1 MPNLYPS
8 HLHTDGQLMVTPASV
23 PLPGKERVDY
33 WRVGPGHDG
42 LQNCVAGTA
51 GEASCQDSKGSWS
64 RVERPACF
72 LGANDEEL
80 WEAVTRLLLG
90 PDVLM
95 ALVFAG
101 ILK

>member
-1 MPNLYPS
+1 MPNLDPS

-51 GEASCQDSKGSWS
+51 GEAVKTVREAGQEWRDLPVFWGPMMRSFGKRSHVFSLDQMSLWRLSSQGS
-64 RVERPACF
+64 
-72 LGANDEEL
+72 
-80 WEAVTRLLLG
+80 
-90 PDVLM
+90 
-95 ALVFAG
+95 
-101 ILK
+101 

>member
-8 HLHTDGQLMVTPASV
+8 HLHTDGQLMVTPALV

-51 GEASCQDSKGSWS
+51 GEAVKTVREAGQEWRDLPVFWGPMMRSFGKRSHVFSLDQMSLWRLSSQGS
-64 RVERPACF
+64 
-72 LGANDEEL
+72 
-80 WEAVTRLLLG
+80 
-90 PDVLM
+90 
-95 ALVFAG
+95 
-101 ILK
+101 